1 MGQASARKSGRADC
15 RPGSA
20 LPCTRPRPLEEFASC
35 ILLGL
40 GHANLNCVIISLAV
54 WLFHSPRGLPRHT
67 DWNII
72 SSRCCHRASFS
83 SSLHAG
89 IPYLQTELPAA
100 RAGHTECQRAQPSE
114 VSANSTAGFGRDVEP
129 RLFCSF
135 PAFPSGTGLQL
146 FTVRWSLDHT
156 SCIGCPPF
164 PISLALSPRGIVCGR
179 TNPCL
184 GFCFRVGVRR
194 K

>member
-1 MGQASARKSGRADC
+1 MSTGQPLAPQFAERTAQSEARIGHGTIICFCCALFPNGRLSSLCSVD
-15 RPGSA
+15 
-20 LPCTRPRPLEEFASC
+20 
-35 ILLGL
+35 L
-40 GHANLNCVIISLAV
+40 GH
-54 WLFHSPRGLPRHT
+54 
-67 DWNII
+67 
-72 SSRCCHRASFS
+72 S

-164 PISLALSPRGIVCGR
+164 PISLPLSPRGIVCGR